1 MINLR
6 KVIGSYDSDYP
17 TLDSTT
23 SHYEFLSYLEC
34 CNSLS
39 VKPSIT
45 RFVRYNR
52 YYRSVVENVQQTD

>member
-1 MINLR
+1 MIDFR
-6 KVIGSYDSDYP
+6 KIMGYYDERYP
-17 TLDSTT
+17 AFDSTT

-34 CNSLS
+34 CKSLS

-52 YYRSVVENVQQTD
+52 YYNKVMKNDQNN